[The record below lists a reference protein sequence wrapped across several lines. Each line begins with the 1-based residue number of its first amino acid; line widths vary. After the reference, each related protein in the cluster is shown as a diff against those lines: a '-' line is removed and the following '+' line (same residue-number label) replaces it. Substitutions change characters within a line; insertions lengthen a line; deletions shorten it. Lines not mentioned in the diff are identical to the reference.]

1 MKIFGELAAYFIKI
15 VAIAILGNSDV
26 RRDRHPRPMDG
37 RAHAG
42 GRSVNDPFT
51 MQHIIHHATR
61 RSPFRQN
68 ETLRAWETR
77 ASAQQNPELPFAL
90 AFA

>member
-1 MKIFGELAAYFIKI
+1 
-15 VAIAILGNSDV
+15 VVS
-26 RRDRHPRPMDG
+26 RC
-37 RAHAG
+37 
-42 GRSVNDPFT
+42 VNDPFT